1 MNDNCPPG
9 SDYDIDA
16 PWKQL
21 IPKETEV
28 DIELNLKVIAT
39 MKTFDTSVKNILE
52 ETNALKTVLTTVIEN
67 NKFDKDLI
75 VVDIE

>member
-1 MNDNCPPG
+1 MNDNCPAG

-16 PWKQL
+16 PWKQP
-21 IPKETEV
+21 IPKEKEV
-28 DIELNLKVIAT
+28 NIILNIKVIAT
-39 MKTFDTSVKNILE
+39 INTFDDSFKNILE
-52 ETNALKTVLTTVIEN
+52 ETNALKTILTTVIEN